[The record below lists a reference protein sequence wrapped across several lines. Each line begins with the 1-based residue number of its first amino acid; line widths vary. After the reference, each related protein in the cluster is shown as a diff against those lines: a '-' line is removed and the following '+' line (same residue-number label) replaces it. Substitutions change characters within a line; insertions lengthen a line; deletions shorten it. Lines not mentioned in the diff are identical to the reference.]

1 MYSCS
6 CVTCINI
13 CTIIYTFFPDMEAN
27 KKNNLNCAIPETNYK
42 PIPLPEELKSLP
54 DRVSATLVDKT
65 ILITGGSGFLGKV
78 LIEKILRKTPE
89 VKKIYLLLRAK
100 KGKEPRL
107 RIDDIFS
114 SPVSLLL

>member
-1 MYSCS
+1 MA
-6 CVTCINI
+6 
-13 CTIIYTFFPDMEAN
+13 AN
-27 KKNNLNCAIPETNYK
+27 KIVPETNYK
-42 PIPLPEELKSLP
+42 PTPLPEELRSLP
-54 DRVSATLVDKT
+54 DRVSASLVDKT

-100 KGKEPRL
+100 KGREPRQ

-114 SPVSLLL
+114 SPVRLLSLL